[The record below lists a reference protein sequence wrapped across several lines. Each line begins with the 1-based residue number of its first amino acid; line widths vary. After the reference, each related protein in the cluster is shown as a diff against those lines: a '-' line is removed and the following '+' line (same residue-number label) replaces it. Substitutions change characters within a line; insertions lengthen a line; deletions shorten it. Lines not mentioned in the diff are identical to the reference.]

1 MAFEKKIFLKSSI
14 SWEHHRHGWKET
26 IDCIKTNFECSN
38 GIWFY
43 SHIETEII
51 SKIVIKKPWI
61 AFMHNTPQHPP
72 HLNKLYG
79 ETICIDNFIN
89 SKTWID
95 SSKYCQGLFVLSEYC
110 KKYFEDKVKVPVNSL
125 YHPTTTPDLK
135 FDLLKFGSN
144 KSKKIIL
151 IGHWLRNFES
161 FDQLKSPIYPK
172 FWLECGDFD
181 HDKIDFNSVKKLK
194 RIDNCEYDKLLSE
207 NLVFLDFYDT
217 SANNALLECI
227 SRNTPVLVRKLPAV
241 VEYLGEE
248 YPFYFENLS
257 EAENKLKNIEN
268 IIKTHLY
275 LTNMNK
281 IKFTYEYF
289 VNSFGNSDIYKNLK
303 KYINILL

>member
-1 MAFEKKIFLKSSI
+1 MAFEKKIFLKSPI

-38 GIWFY
+38 GVWFY
-43 SHIETEII
+43 SHIETETL

-72 HLNKLYG
+72 HLHKLYG
-79 ETICIDNFIN
+79 ETIYIDNFLT

-95 SSKYCQGLFVLSEYC
+95 SSKYCQGIFVLSEYC
-110 KKYFEDKVKVPVNSL
+110 RKYFEDKVKVPVNSL

-135 FDLLKFGSN
+135 FDLLKFSSN
-144 KSKKIIL
+144 KNKKIIL

-161 FDQLKSPIYPK
+161 FDYLNSTIYPK
-172 FWLECGDFD
+172 FWLKCGPFPHEYTNNDT
-181 HDKIDFNSVKKLK
+181 VKKLE
-194 RIDNCEYDKLLSE
+194 RVNNQEYDMLLSE

-227 SRNTPVLVRKLPAV
+227 SRNTPVLIRKLSAV

-257 EAENKLKNIEN
+257 EAEHKLKNIEN

-275 LTNMNK
+275 LKNVDKT
-281 IKFTYEYF
+281 KFTYEYF
-289 VNSFGNSDIYKNLK
+289 LNSFGNSNIYKNLRLK
-303 KYINILL
+303 KIY

>member
-1 MAFEKKIFLKSSI
+1 MAFEKKIFLKSPI
-14 SWEHHRHGWKET
+14 SWEQHRHGWKEV
-26 IDCIKTNFECSN
+26 IDCIKTNFECSD

-43 SHIETEII
+43 SHIETETL

-72 HLNKLYG
+72 HLHKLYG
-79 ETICIDNFIN
+79 ETIYIDNFLT

-95 SSKYCQGLFVLSEYC
+95 SSKYCQGIFVLSEYC
-110 KKYFEDKVKVPVNSL
+110 RKYFEDKVKVPVNSL

-135 FDLLKFGSN
+135 FDLLKFSSN
-144 KSKKIIL
+144 KNKKIIL

-161 FDQLKSPIYPK
+161 FDYLNSTIYPK
-172 FWLECGDFD
+172 FWLKCGPFPHEYTNNDT
-181 HDKIDFNSVKKLK
+181 VTKLE
-194 RIDNCEYDKLLSE
+194 RVNNQEYDMLLSE

-227 SRNTPVLVRKLPAV
+227 SRNTPVLIRKLSAV

-257 EAENKLKNIEN
+257 EAEHKLKNIEN

-275 LTNMNK
+275 LKNMDK
-281 IKFTYEYF
+281 TKFTYEYF
-289 VNSFGNSDIYKNLK
+289 LNSFGNSNIYKNLK
-303 KYINILL
+303 LKKIY